1 MENYQCVIISRIL
14 GVSRELRIGN
24 SNIGGQKNLG
34 QGCGLELVCHD
45 DDFINA
51 TTKFCSRASMWQEE
65 RINNTSSHPDLPT
78 NSEQRQRMT
87 VYPLENLCSEPLW
100 NWRWRSFCLFLILD
114 FWLKLLNWYQR
125 TGKCLIR
132 ELKTH

>member
-1 MENYQCVIISRIL
+1 MCYNLAYL
-14 GVSRELRIGN
+14 GSLKRATHWEFEYRRTE
-24 SNIGGQKNLG
+24 KWAYLG

-78 NSEQRQRMT
+78 NSTQRQRMA